1 MDDQRIYEK
10 YLNKTHLIGRIG
22 LSLGVLLLVASPF
35 IMGVFVGGMPNIPAF
50 FKGFAQIAVVY
61 IPSCIV
67 EFLIYV
73 PMLGSGGGY
82 LAFLTGNLINM
93 KIPCILNSRD
103 SAKTEVGTPENEI
116 ISTLSIAT
124 SALVTTVVV
133 ALGVV
138 LMIPLTPLLES
149 EALQPAFNNVVPALF
164 GAMATRYFRK
174 NVKIVA
180 IPLLLMSLLFIF
192 CPGLISNVG
201 ILMIVS
207 GAIAIAHAWLL
218 FKKGAKEDNN

>member
-103 SAKTEVGTPENEI
+103 SA
-116 ISTLSIAT
+116 
-124 SALVTTVVV
+124 
-133 ALGVV
+133 
-138 LMIPLTPLLES
+138 
-149 EALQPAFNNVVPALF
+149 
-164 GAMATRYFRK
+164 
-174 NVKIVA
+174 
-180 IPLLLMSLLFIF
+180 
-192 CPGLISNVG
+192 
-201 ILMIVS
+201 
-207 GAIAIAHAWLL
+207 
-218 FKKGAKEDNN
+218 

>member
-1 MDDQRIYEK
+1 MDKSATYEK
-10 YLNKTHLIGRIG
+10 YLNKTHIIGRIG
-22 LSLGVLLLVASPF
+22 LSIGVLLLVVSPF
-35 IMGVFVGGMPNIPAF
+35 VMGLVVGAMPNIPAF
-50 FKGFAQIAVVY
+50 LKGFAQIAVVY

-124 SALVTTVVV
+124 SALVTTLVV

-149 EALQPAFNNVVPALF
+149 EMLQPAFNNVVPALF
-164 GAMATRYFRK
+164 GAMATRYFRR

-180 IPLLLMSLLFIF
+180 IPLALMSILFIF
-192 CPGLISNVG
+192 MPGLIGSVG
-201 ILMIVS
+201 ILMILS

-218 FKKGAKEDNN
+218 FKKGSKEDV

>member
-192 CPGLISNVG
+192 CPGLIGSVG